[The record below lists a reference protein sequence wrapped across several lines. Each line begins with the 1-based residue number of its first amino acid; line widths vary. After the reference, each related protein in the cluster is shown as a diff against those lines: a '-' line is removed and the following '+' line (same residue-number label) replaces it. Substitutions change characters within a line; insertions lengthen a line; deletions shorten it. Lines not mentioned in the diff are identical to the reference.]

1 MFFNSTDEN
10 GRDCLKIVKW
20 VVGGVVLLLLA
31 KSAYD
36 LKFFDLL
43 SGIVRLESDKNVK
56 VKKISF
62 KTISF
67 ITRSGDEE
75 YFIEEMKNLG
85 WDYTARYGR
94 GMVFAKDGY
103 EILMAKMSYFGKYNF
118 YEGHFDL

>member
-1 MFFNSTDEN
+1 MTENKNS
-10 GRDCLKIVKW
+10 KFQIIKW
-20 VVGGVVLLLLA
+20 VVGAVGLLILA

-43 SGIVRLESDKNVK
+43 SGIIRLESDKDAK
-56 VKKISF
+56 FKKISL

-67 ITRSGDEE
+67 ITREGDEE

-103 EILMAKMSYFGKYNF
+103 EILMTKLGYFGRYNF